1 MPPSTIA
8 KVARAPIRSVGHH
21 RLGNKQIFLP
31 NFTLTL
37 LNTPDQPPTFA
48 SFIVPLNIN
57 KLDLRD
63 YLWHAYGV
71 QVRGVR
77 SYIQQ
82 QKVRQ
87 DKPGVTRVSPRKWY
101 RPRAIK
107 KMLVE
112 MEKPFVWPETPK
124 TFEKWDK
131 KTYDE
136 AQKGQQSDAET
147 VQPDFREKPTRERK
161 SIAEQAKQLIKG
173 KASWR
178 PNNPEE
184 AEWEDVGEA
193 VEVEQDFGPPE
204 DGKTPRS
211 G

>member
-1 MPPSTIA
+1 MPPNTIA
-8 KVARAPIRSVGHH
+8 KVARGPIRTVGHH

-37 LNTPDQPPTFA
+37 LNTPHLSPSFA

-112 MEKPFVWPETPK
+112 MEKPFVWPKTP
-124 TFEKWDK
+124 ENLEDWDK
-131 KTYDE
+131 SAYDAAKE
-136 AQKGQQSDAET
+136 GQQAESET
-147 VQPDFREKPTRERK
+147 IQPDFREQPTRERG
-161 SIAEQAKQLIKG
+161 SIAEQARKLIKG
-173 KASWR
+173 KATWI
-178 PNNPEE
+178 PNN
-184 AEWEDVGEA
+184 AGAIKWEDDGEA
-193 VEVEQDFGPPE
+193 VEVEQDFGPPD
-204 DGKTPRS
+204 DGKKA
-211 G
+211 